1 MTTSV
6 KIERSIHF
14 RKEHRGHKSVSIGV
28 AKVMPDVP
36 TGRVPLVSRLMA
48 LAIKF
53 DQYIKDS
60 VVKDYAELAR
70 LGQVSRSRVTQ
81 LMNLL
86 LLAPDIQEEILFLP
100 RTEGGRDIVGER
112 EVRRIL
118 KENDWQEQRE
128 LWRKRFCIDPGRQ

>member
-28 AKVMPDVP
+28 AKEMPDVP
-36 TGRVPLVSRLMA
+36 TGRVPWVSRLMA

-53 DQYIKDS
+53 DHYIKDS

-70 LGQVSRSRVTQ
+70 LGQVSRSRVSQ
-81 LMNLL
+81 IMDLL

-100 RTEGGRDIVGER
+100 RTEGGRDSVKECDLRGIVK
-112 EVRRIL
+112 EVEWRR
-118 KENDWQEQRE
+118 QRE
-128 LWRKRFCIDPGRQ
+128 KWREIK

>member
-36 TGRVPLVSRLMA
+36 TGRVPWVSRLMA

-53 DQYIKDS
+53 DHYIKDS

-70 LGQVSRSRVTQ
+70 LGQVSRARVSQ
-81 LMNLL
+81 VMDLL
-86 LLAPDIQEEILFLP
+86 LLPPDIQEEILFLP
-100 RTEGGRDIVGER
+100 RTEGGRDAVRERDLRGIVK
-112 EVRRIL
+112 EVDWRR
-118 KENDWQEQRE
+118 QRE
-128 LWRKRFCIDPGRQ
+128 KWREIISEPQ

>member
-6 KIERSIHF
+6 TIERQIHF
-14 RKEHRGHKSVSIGV
+14 RKKHRGHKSVSIGV
-28 AKVMPDVP
+28 AKKMPDMP
-36 TGRVPLVSRLMA
+36 TGRVPWVSRLMA

-70 LGQVSRSRVTQ
+70 LGQVSRSRVSQ
-81 LMNLL
+81 IMDLL

-100 RTEGGRDIVGER
+100 RTERGRDAVGER

-118 KENDWQEQRE
+118 KENDWQWQRE
-128 LWRKRFCIDPGRQ
+128 LWRKRFCIDPGSQ